1 MNVLIPRNTT
11 IPCEQKNYYATAD
24 DEQASFLIEVYQG
37 ERELASQNIFL
48 GSFLISGIR
57 ISNNGDVLCEVTF
70 SLDINNIL
78 HVSAVEIGGNE
89 VQGNLDIKCSNQNLT
104 DDEINEL
111 IKEAEKYRKDDQLVI
126 ENSQSR
132 INFENFLN
140 EMKKKYSNNRV
151 IVQKINDEIK
161 WVRKNLNEGSSV
173 YKNKLNDIKNF
184 ISNNS

>member
-57 ISNNGDVLCEVTF
+57 ISKNGDVLCEVTF

-89 VQGNLDIKCSNQNLT
+89 IKGNLDIKCSNQNLT

-111 IKEAEKYRKDDQLVI
+111 IY
-126 ENSQSR
+126 EN
-132 INFENFLN
+132 LN
-140 EMKKKYSNNRV
+140 KKISL
-151 IVQKINDEIK
+151 KINGKKPADVEQAKKRFAQINEEIK